1 MSSPRCAGEF
11 SSCSLLYRPP
21 PRKYLGG
28 GVGRRCCLV
37 DLTAADGVATAVHG
51 DAGAK
56 VIDVEIAE
64 PPAAVDDLPVA
75 AEAEIVAVVNV
86 DLVAVVVAVVI
97 TVVITV
103 VIAVVVAV
111 EVVLVVPTVAVVVLS
126 VTVVVNDHVE
136 LIGVEGKVPA
146 LDGQGGVEVKDTQS
160 GLGAAGVGGRVEAHG
175 RDRVVAGAVDANRLT
190 HVAGV
195 AVLLGLLAS
204 FEGRRDLEVAD
215 VVEAVNQSAVNI
227 VAVVVVAVVVVAV
240 VVVVVLVLA
249 VMVRRRVT
257 LMVREG
263 WSCGQHQGHEP
274 HHRRKQHHLLH
285 LLILS
290 FFVCFVI
297 PDWALAERHRALRFL
312 VRKTHPFFFWV
323 PSLGLLPCAR
333 FVGLAEEASAV
344 RTRTALRVALWDA
357 CVHAQMREE
366 SGRD

>member
-1 MSSPRCAGEF
+1 MHSPRCAGEF

-21 PRKYLGG
+21 PWKYLGG

-111 EVVLVVPTVAVVVLS
+111 EVVLVVPTVTVVVL
-126 VTVVVNDHVE
+126 DYVE
-136 LIGVEGKVPA
+136 LVGVEGKVPA
-146 LDGQGGVEVKDTQS
+146 LDGQGGVEVKDAQS

-175 RDRVVAGAVDANRLT
+175 RDRVVAAAVDANRLA
-190 HVAGV
+190 HLAGV

-204 FEGRRDLEVAD
+204 FEARRHLEVAD
-215 VVEAVNQSAVNI
+215 VVEADPLVAVNI
-227 VAVVVVAVVVVAV
+227 VAVVAVVVAVVV

-297 PDWALAERHRALRFL
+297 PDWALAERHRALRLL